1 MVLARKFSKGIVP
14 ALSLFILAAMPGSGL
29 AHVVEDWD
37 WHLKKDGSK
46 KRHLHWCVVVE
57 IRKGLPPDAFPREDG
72 NKWKKWAKEA
82 FNNWTKDSK
91 GKPTG
96 WTFEEVSMHDKKCQ
110 VMLRFSKRP
119 STSYGTAYV
128 PSGEKGDQRAKKV
141 VVIINGVGADKKAR
155 KYGRK
160 GKDTFDPV
168 RLLMHEIGHCLR
180 LRDTKNKK
188 DIMSSGVEKDE
199 KEKGN
204 HDTKLSEEDI
214 KEAKDAAK
222 GDLKVAAAMPT
233 AGDAVPVATAIPTE
247 PVVRAYMYM
256 AADAHDRY
264 KDLDSAEDWL
274 ERALEHDPYN
284 RTARAM
290 LDQVKAEK
298 QQIGMQRM
306 GVAVGTLQQMLEKMQ
321 EQEEQQEDEGL
332 VEEGGG
338 MEDDDSPPVD
348 DEPPPEEDH

>member
-1 MVLARKFSKGIVP
+1 
-14 ALSLFILAAMPGSGL
+14 
-29 AHVVEDWD
+29 VVEDWD

-57 IRKGLPPDAFPREDG
+57 IRKGLPPDAFPSKEG
-72 NKWKKWAKEA
+72 AKWKKWAKEA

-91 GKPTG
+91 KKPTG

-119 STSYGTAYV
+119 NASYGTAYV

-141 VVIINGVGADKKAR
+141 VVIINGVGTDKKPR
-155 KYGRK
+155 KFARK
-160 GKDTFDPV
+160 GKDAFDPV

-180 LRDTKNKK
+180 LADTKNKK

-214 KEAKDAAK
+214 QEAKDAAK
-222 GDLKVAAAMPT
+222 GDLKVASLPAV
-233 AGDAVPVATAIPTE
+233 GDVVPVATDLPTA
-247 PVVRAYMYM
+247 PVVKAYMFM

-264 KDLDSAEDWL
+264 RDLDAAEEWL
-274 ERALEHDPYN
+274 ERAMELDPYN
-284 RTARAM
+284 TTAKKM
-290 LDQVKAEK
+290 LAQVKEEK
-298 QQIGMQRM
+298 QQAGLKRM
-306 GVAVGTLQQMLEKMQ
+306 GVALTVLQKMMEELE
-321 EQEEQQEDEGL
+321 EQEQQEGEGEGSEEEL
-332 VEEGGG
+332 VSEEEELPEG
-338 MEDDDSPPVD
+338 
-348 DEPPPEEDH
+348 EPPPEGGD